1 MSNLEIFDFKTHGI
15 QMSGFKNSAI
25 ENVDVGPNIIED
37 KLSPF
42 YSQWDIIYLYII
54 QLEMTN

>member
-42 YSQWDIIYLYII
+42 YSQ
-54 QLEMTN
+54 